1 MRVAL
6 SDHRPKFILG
16 ISFSCILS
24 RSTGG
29 ERVIEGTTKFDPV
42 TGPSLWSADELS
54 ARDDWIIRLD
64 SAALDDIATA
74 LGGVKRLHLAIEN
87 ITAKDFSLPS
97 MAAQSPAIKELLS
110 DGPGLCLVRGLP
122 VDRFERDDLA
132 LILSGIGAH
141 IGTPAAQSASGD
153 MIVDVMDMS
162 HTGDVRRVYRSPLPQ
177 HLHTDSVDVTG
188 LLCMRRAKS
197 GGTSLLTSSLAVHNS
212 ILAKRPD
219 LMAPL
224 YRGYRHRRS
233 GLGSTG
239 EPPLS
244 DRRIPVFGKKGESL
258 VCYFNAVPIGR
269 AMAED
274 DVEND
279 QVALEAFEVFKTTAA
294 EDGLL
299 YQRMLEP
306 GDLLFLNNR
315 TVMHGRT
322 AFEDF
327 EEVDRKRLMLRL
339 WLKMPDWPTPPDSM
353 TLQWDRKA
361 QKKERAPV

>member
-1 MRVAL
+1 ME
-6 SDHRPKFILG
+6 
-16 ISFSCILS
+16 
-24 RSTGG
+24 ST
-29 ERVIEGTTKFDPV
+29 VKFDAEV
-42 TGPSLWSADELS
+42 GPSLWSADELTG
-54 ARDDWIIRLD
+54 RDDWIIELD
-64 SAALDDIATA
+64 TAALDTIASA
-74 LGGVKRLHLAIEN
+74 LDDVKRRHTSIED
-87 ITAKDFSLPS
+87 ITAKEFPLPS
-97 MAAQSPAIKELLS
+97 MAAQLPTIKELLS
-110 DGPGLCLVRGLP
+110 GGLGLCLVRGLP
-122 VDRFERDDLA
+122 VDRYKRDDLA

-141 IGTPAAQSASGD
+141 IGMPVTQSASGD

-212 ILAKRPD
+212 ILAERPD
-219 LMAPL
+219 LLAPL
-224 YRGYRHRRS
+224 YRGYYHRRS

-244 DRRIPVFGKKGESL
+244 SRRIPVFGKREGHL
-258 VCYFNAVPIGR
+258 VCYFNAVPIEK
-269 AMAED
+269 ALSED
-274 DVEND
+274 KIEEDSTS
-279 QVALEAFEVFKTTAA
+279 LEALKVFKMTAA
-294 EDGLL
+294 QDALL

-339 WLKMPDWPTPPDSM
+339 WLKMPDWSAAPDSM
-353 TLQWDRKA
+353 TLQRD
-361 QKKERAPV
+361 QKTSRREGAPI